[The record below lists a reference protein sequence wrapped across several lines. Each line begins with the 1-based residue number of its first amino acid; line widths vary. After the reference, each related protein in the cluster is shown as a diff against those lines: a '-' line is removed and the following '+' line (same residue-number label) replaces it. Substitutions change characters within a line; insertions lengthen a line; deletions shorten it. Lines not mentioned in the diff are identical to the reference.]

1 MRVQRTTLSPPH
13 TLTPPAIIEYLE
25 ETRPEPA
32 LLPTDALSRARVR
45 EVCCVIGNDIQ
56 PVGNLRVLNR
66 LASVVS
72 AATAG
77 DGAAAAGG
85 AAKGEWSRHYIG
97 KGFAG
102 LEALL
107 ARPGYAGA
115 YCVGD
120 TPTMADA
127 FLAPQVYNALR
138 WKVSV
143 CVLRAVS
150 SVCPLMRARL
160 GALAADASHAPPHR
174 RPLLQVDM
182 APFPTI
188 ARVYA
193 ALVALP
199 EFAEAQ
205 PSAQPDAEKE

>member
-1 MRVQRTTLSPPH
+1 MRVQRTILLSPPPH
-13 TLTPPAIIEYLE
+13 TPPAIIEYLE

-32 LLPTDALSRARVR
+32 LLPADALSRARVR

-138 WKVSV
+138 WKV
-143 CVLRAVS
+143 
-150 SVCPLMRARL
+150 
-160 GALAADASHAPPHR
+160 
-174 RPLLQVDM
+174 DM
-182 APFPTI
+182 APYPTI
-188 ARVYA
+188 ARVYE
-193 ALVALP
+193 ALLALP
-199 EFAEAQ
+199 EVQAAQ